1 MKSGKKFIGLLIA
14 LILIACIFAACGGK
28 SKTKASASNSNAA
41 KAEEG
46 LVTVKIG
53 LTPYSM
59 YAIWAIA
66 QELGIDKDY
75 GINLEL
81 YSFTG
86 TAGGAQACTRGEID
100 VTSACIAEHL
110 ASSVGAEN
118 LVNFNVIGF
127 FKGFFYVGRRADIQ
141 PYNELVAEMGAEE
154 AKEMRINEFAGK
166 TFCII
171 PQRKALILDTIAQV
185 GLTEDDVKFMNFA
198 DDQKAA
204 AAFLAGEGDFYI
216 GSLPQQKAL
225 LREDRFVNAGGTEI
239 LGPAGLWYDTMM
251 TTEEYLANNQEIC
264 LKLFAIYFSTVNAF
278 DKNPGSVAPIA
289 AKYLTKASGSEFSE
303 ADWLDMQTNYDDFQ
317 SLDQA
322 AAGFYNPES
331 EEYWRLSVQYQIDLL
346 TSEGTLTNAKSA
358 DYYYGGSQDL
368 FEALI
373 ANTELVEKINSYK

>member
-1 MKSGKKFIGLLIA
+1 MKSGKKFIGLLIVLV
-14 LILIACIFAACGGK
+14 LITCIFVACGDK
-28 SKTKASASNSNAA
+28 SKTSVSDTTKSG
-41 KAEEG
+41 KD

-53 LTPYSM
+53 VTPYSM

-75 GINLEL
+75 GIKLEL

-86 TAGGAQACTRGEID
+86 TAGGAQACARGEID
-100 VTSACIAEHL
+100 VTSACVAEQL

-141 PYNELVAEMGAEE
+141 PYNELVAKVGAEE
-154 AKEMRINEFAGK
+154 AKNMRINEFAGK

-225 LREDRFVNAGGTEI
+225 LREDSFVDAGGTEI

-251 TTEEYLANNQEIC
+251 TTKEYLADNRETS

-278 DKNPGSVAPIA
+278 DKDPNSVAPIA
-289 AKYLTKASGSEFSE
+289 AEYLSKASGSEFSE

-317 SLDQA
+317 SLEQA
-322 AAGFYNPES
+322 AAGFYNTES
-331 EEYWRLSVQYQIDLL
+331 KEYWRLSVQYQIDLL
-346 TSEGTLTNAKSA
+346 TSEGALTNAKSA

-368 FEALI
+368 FETLI